1 MKLWKASLAV
11 PFGYL
16 PGGDALCYS
25 IIVKGLIDNGWYW
38 QNHFL
43 GMPTGLDL
51 YDFPLSDGI
60 HFLFIKFLSL
70 FSTNYA
76 VVLNLY
82 FLLNFPLTALT
93 SLFVFRRFGLS
104 YGPSIVGSLLF
115 TFLPY
120 FFRRGEGHFFYALC
134 YPIPLVEN
142 RSDFSLPYQSGINTI
157 LTSLLTLEARLLR
170 SMNFPF
176 GVSLVG
182 VAKKLG
188 PGGKSNE

>member
-1 MKLWKASLAV
+1 MQGWGRRKACIAYSGTIILCLALLVLVMKLWKASLAV

-25 IIVKGLIDNGWYW
+25 IFVKGLIDNGWYW

-120 FFRRGEGHFFYALC
+120 FFRRGEGHFLYALC
-134 YPIPLVEN
+134 
-142 RSDFSLPYQSGINTI
+142 
-157 LTSLLTLEARLLR
+157 
-170 SMNFPF
+170 
-176 GVSLVG
+176 
-182 VAKKLG
+182 
-188 PGGKSNE
+188 